1 MENTIVHRVCPVC
14 GSNAVS
20 RALEAKDH
28 TVSKQIFKIWS
39 CQDCSFRFTQ
49 SVPSAEA
56 IGKYYKSDTYVSHS
70 NTKKGLINRLYHA
83 VRKRTL
89 QQKLRLVRQATG
101 QMEGNLL
108 DIGAG
113 TGAFASVMQGA
124 GWKVTG
130 LEPDRD
136 ARDNAARDYQIKLE
150 DLSHLFELPAD
161 HYDAVTLWHV
171 LEHVH
176 QLHEYLETFK
186 KILTQDGALIIAVPN
201 FTSDDAKYYG
211 RDWAAWDVP
220 RHLWHFSPK
229 SMDVLVK
236 KHGLTVAKTLPM
248 KFDSYYV
255 SMLSEGYRNGTTN
268 LFRAFWEGFTS
279 NRRAEGDPKKYSY
292 VIYII
297 KKIS

>member
-1 MENTIVHRVCPVC
+1 MHRVCPVC

-28 TVSKQIFKIWS
+28 TVSKQTFEIWG

-49 SVPSAEA
+49 AVPSPEN

-70 NTKKGLINRLYHA
+70 NTKKGLVNRLYHA

-89 QQKLRLVRQATG
+89 KQKLALVRQATG

-108 DIGAG
+108 DVGAG
-113 TGAFASVMQGA
+113 TGAFASVMQAA

-130 LEPDRD
+130 LEPDQD
-136 ARDNAARDYQIKLE
+136 ARHNALRDYQMKLE
-150 DLSHLFELPAD
+150 DLSHLFDLNGD
-161 HYDAVTLWHV
+161 TYDGITLWHV

-176 QLHEYLETFK
+176 QLHEYLDTFK
-186 KILTQDGALIIAVPN
+186 RILTPDGSLIIAVPN
-201 FTSDDAKYYG
+201 YTSFDAQYYG

-229 SMDVLVK
+229 SMEVLMK
-236 KHGLTVAKTLPM
+236 KHGLRVIQMLPM

-255 SMLSEGYRNGTTN
+255 SMLSEGYRHGKGN
-268 LFRAFWEGFTS
+268 LFRAFLEGLNS
-279 NRRAEGDPKKYSY
+279 NRKAAGDPKKFSS

-297 KKIS
+297 KKADV

>member
-28 TVSKQIFKIWS
+28 TVSKQIFEIWS

-49 SVPSAEA
+49 SVPAAET

-113 TGAFASVMQGA
+113 TGAFASVMQEA

-136 ARDNAARDYQIKLE
+136 ARDNAARDYQVKLE

-161 HYDAVTLWHV
+161 NYDAVTLWHV

-186 KILTQDGALIIAVPN
+186 KILTQDGVLIIAVPN

-255 SMLSEGYRNGTTN
+255 SMLSEGYRNGTAN

-279 NRRAEGDPKKYSY
+279 NRRAEGDPKKYSS

-297 KKIS
+297 KKVS

>member
-28 TVSKQIFKIWS
+28 TVSKQIFEIWS

-49 SVPSAEA
+49 GVPGPES
-56 IGKYYKSDTYVSHS
+56 IGTYYKSDTYVSHS

-89 QQKLRLVRQATG
+89 QQKLHLVRQVSG
-101 QMEGNLL
+101 QMEGSLL
-108 DIGAG
+108 DVGAG

-130 LEPDRD
+130 LEPDQD
-136 ARDNAARDYQIKLE
+136 ARKNAARDFQVQLQ
-150 DLSHLFELPAD
+150 DLSHLFELPAG
-161 HYDAVTLWHV
+161 HYDAITLWHV

-176 QLHEYLETFK
+176 QLHEYLDTFK
-186 KILTQDGALIIAVPN
+186 KILTEDGTLIIAVPN
-201 FTSDDAKYYG
+201 FTSFDAKYYG

-229 SMDVLVK
+229 SMEVLMK
-236 KHGLTVAKTLPM
+236 KHGLLVTKMLPM

-255 SMLSEGYRNGTTN
+255 SMLSEGYHRGKRN
-268 LFRAFWEGFTS
+268 LLRAFWEGLSS
-279 NRRAEGDPKKYSY
+279 NQKAQGDPRKYSS

-297 KKIS
+297 KSAD